1 MELKRKY
8 PHKKQDID
16 AVFLFGFYCQL
27 ASRRLR
33 IEASTLDSSNAAGR
47 DGLCTKNILHG
58 QAEMRTQISSFSSRR
73 GRFLTSIPLLL
84 LSPCFHV
91 APGCVICPM
100 AGQVISTVTP
110 SAGKGELTSNFKTM
124 RYVIAAERSFS
135 MLGRRRAYTK
145 DSYLQ

>member
-73 GRFLTSIPLLL
+73 GRFLTSISLLL
-84 LSPCFHV
+84 L
-91 APGCVICPM
+91 PGFDHLGLLAAGHARYSM
-100 AGQVISTVTP
+100 ADHIV
-110 SAGKGELTSNFKTM
+110 SNF
-124 RYVIAAERSFS
+124 
-135 MLGRRRAYTK
+135 L
-145 DSYLQ
+145 